1 MTILPI
7 TVKPATLPLPPV
19 NDAADTDATVTGLAK
34 VGYEHPERFRIL
46 RVDAPP
52 ELRRPEY
59 RLTLDTP
66 DDLALFA
73 AIVEHFPGAGFAL
86 DLREV
91 VALLDREPRLADMNR
106 HIVQKTAR

>member
-1 MTILPI
+1 AALEASWRDGHD
-7 TVKPATLPLPPV
+7 PAHREHV
-19 NDAADTDATVTGLAK
+19 DEYV
-34 VGYEHPERFRIL
+34 YEHPERFRIL